1 MDLGLCVQLAHPPGE
16 TCHNLELC
24 WGGNFVVI
32 NTNGIHTISLD
43 FCNCEQVTTH
53 CQQPL
58 HFGWFPNCYEAFLRM
73 SRQWWHLKMM
83 KHAGCS
89 FDPYGVKSTPDG
101 ECALICPA
109 CPQPGKNLPLDF
121 YEQHLYSPDKKWLYV
136 LFVAIDANFHLK
148 QKKVSKDSVDP
159 SLSQGW
165 GYFVEETAYKDYLDQ
180 RKGIVQE
187 KSTCSSHSAINTT
200 DTKGN
205 QGLSATGVGMID
217 CARHNMKLPVD
228 VGDLQKGEKYI
239 NMDYLFFSML
249 HHNSTNILK
258 VSYDVACQW
267 NKHLWQCMDTLPSSM
282 QLDVANMDDTFF
294 IPKFHLPAHIAKCQ
308 TTYSFN
314 FLPEVGHTDGE
325 APERGWANINPI
337 MLSTKEMGPGARR
350 DILDNYFGYSNW
362 RKMVCLCKKAVLKR
376 AELHAALEELKE
388 GLAVDH
394 ADLLSTW
401 RMQVLEWERD
411 QTKLNPYERAG
422 NNRSLAMTIAMGSAM
437 VTHSDCTTSILIS
450 AGLELEEQHSNMLQ
464 CHIDSWAKL
473 QHLFLPVSPA
483 SPETY
488 KLMLPSQL
496 GLLPCDESL
505 KQIKWRLHTAQA
517 YDALHSLRAN
527 LRAKTCVLKYKDRNL
542 SQSTIKA
549 IKSRINAAASR
560 YNDAHKALVSLAPA
574 LNENGWNTVLHPLAQ
589 QDIRGLTDL
598 LWGKTEGKR
607 KPSWT
612 WNVGGTMRDETDKEV
627 GLEDMR
633 TEWCKAMAHA
643 KHWEEEAKLLM
654 EEMQQ
659 IVLFWEWDAAR
670 WDERGKMFR
679 SYDHHI
685 LDGHCAYVQR
695 QATLCHSFAQKCQ
708 SSWSNIITL

>member
-1 MDLGLCVQLAHPPGE
+1 
-16 TCHNLELC
+16 
-24 WGGNFVVI
+24 
-32 NTNGIHTISLD
+32 
-43 FCNCEQVTTH
+43 
-53 CQQPL
+53 
-58 HFGWFPNCYEAFLRM
+58 M

-121 YEQHLYSPDKKWLYV
+121 YEQHLYIPDK
-136 LFVAIDANFHLK
+136 N
-148 QKKVSKDSVDP
+148 
-159 SLSQGW
+159 
-165 GYFVEETAYKDYLDQ
+165 
-180 RKGIVQE
+180 
-187 KSTCSSHSAINTT
+187 HSAINTT

-217 CARHNMKLPVD
+217 CARHNMKLPVG

-239 NMDYLFFSML
+239 NMDYLFFLML

-362 RKMVCLCKKAVLKR
+362 RKMVCLS
-376 AELHAALEELKE
+376 LEELKE

-422 NNRSLAMTIAMGSAM
+422 NNIDSKGSLAMTIAMVRLQLAKEEARDLQRPEGSAM

-450 AGLELEEQHSNMLQ
+450 AGLELEEQQ
-464 CHIDSWAKL
+464 YI
-473 QHLFLPVSPA
+473 A
-483 SPETY
+483 SG
-488 KLMLPSQL
+488 SQMC
-496 GLLPCDESL
+496 G
-505 KQIKWRLHTAQA
+505 
-517 YDALHSLRAN
+517 
-527 LRAKTCVLKYKDRNL
+527 
-542 SQSTIKA
+542 
-549 IKSRINAAASR
+549 
-560 YNDAHKALVSLAPA
+560 
-574 LNENGWNTVLHPLAQ
+574 
-589 QDIRGLTDL
+589 
-598 LWGKTEGKR
+598 
-607 KPSWT
+607 
-612 WNVGGTMRDETDKEV
+612 
-627 GLEDMR
+627 
-633 TEWCKAMAHA
+633 
-643 KHWEEEAKLLM
+643 
-654 EEMQQ
+654 
-659 IVLFWEWDAAR
+659 
-670 WDERGKMFR
+670 
-679 SYDHHI
+679 
-685 LDGHCAYVQR
+685 
-695 QATLCHSFAQKCQ
+695 
-708 SSWSNIITL
+708 